1 MTFVLCLLAACS
13 VAAASGGHGHATF
26 EGSCTFSGVLT
37 QEPPVTNLPQPGR
50 ATARAVG
57 TCSGSPARYFARAH
71 GDISCGGGTA
81 TGRGF
86 IRIGRRKLRFL
97 FSEVRGPGVAAVR
110 LEGARGGS
118 AAGEARVSEEEDP
131 VQIAQQCSGPGLRS
145 VRIDIDIATT
155 PSLSG

>member
-1 MTFVLCLLAACS
+1 MLSLLAACS
-13 VAAASGGHGHATF
+13 VAAAASGHRHTTF
-26 EGSCTFSGVLT
+26 EGSCSFSGVLR
-37 QEPPVTNLPQPGR
+37 QDPPVTNLPQPGE

-57 TCSGSPARYFARAH
+57 ECSGTPARYFARAH

-97 FSEVRGPGVAAVR
+97 FSEVRGPGAAAVR

-118 AAGEARVSEEEDP
+118 AAGEATISPEEDP

-145 VRIDIDIATT
+145 VRIDINIATT